1 MRNSGI
7 LLPVTSLPSRY
18 GIGCFDECAYEF
30 VDRLEK
36 AGQTCWQILPMGPT
50 GYGDSP
56 YQSFSSFAG
65 NPYFISPAE
74 LVKKGWLTE
83 ADCDQSAEG
92 TREDYVQY
100 DVIYKNRFALLRK
113 AFAASGI
120 ETDASYNDF
129 VLENGDWLPDYALFM
144 AIKDSKGGQS
154 YLEWEESIRLREPE
168 ALVSY
173 KNRLMDDVNFYQFL
187 QYEFSC
193 EWKALKEYAN
203 EKGIKIIGD
212 IPIYVAPDSADT
224 WAHPE
229 LFQLKKNGTPIGV
242 AGCPP
247 DAFSETGQLWGNPLY
262 NWEAHRKS
270 DYAWWIS
277 RIRQCFLW
285 YDMVR
290 IDHFRGF
297 DEYYAIPY
305 GDKTA
310 ENGKW
315 EKGPGMELFA
325 ALKNEL
331 GELPIIAEDLGFLTE
346 SVRELLR
353 DSGFPGMK
361 VLQFAFDSREDSDY
375 LPYRYDKNSVVY
387 TGTHDNTTTFSWWD
401 ELEAEDKSVAL
412 RYMNSGRFTSKKK
425 LTWQLICLAMGSV
438 SDLCVIPLQ
447 DYLCLTNKARMN
459 TPSTL
464 GFNWQWRM
472 ERGALTDKLCEK
484 IYKMTKLYGRLGK

>member
-1 MRNSGI
+1 
-7 LLPVTSLPSRY
+7 
-18 GIGCFDECAYEF
+18 
-30 VDRLEK
+30 
-36 AGQTCWQILPMGPT
+36 
-50 GYGDSP
+50 
-56 YQSFSSFAG
+56 
-65 NPYFISPAE
+65 
-74 LVKKGWLTE
+74 
-83 ADCDQSAEG
+83 
-92 TREDYVQY
+92 
-100 DVIYKNRFALLRK
+100 
-113 AFAASGI
+113 
-120 ETDASYNDF
+120 
-129 VLENGDWLPDYALFM
+129 
-144 AIKDSKGGQS
+144 
-154 YLEWEESIRLREPE
+154 
-168 ALVSY
+168 
-173 KNRLMDDVNFYQFL
+173 
-187 QYEFSC
+187 
-193 EWKALKEYAN
+193 
-203 EKGIKIIGD
+203 
-212 IPIYVAPDSADT
+212 
-224 WAHPE
+224 
-229 LFQLKKNGTPIGV
+229 
-242 AGCPP
+242 
-247 DAFSETGQLWGNPLY
+247 
-262 NWEAHRKS
+262 
-270 DYAWWIS
+270 
-277 RIRQCFLW
+277 
-285 YDMVR
+285 MVR

-401 ELEAEDKSVAL
+401 ELAAEDKSVAL